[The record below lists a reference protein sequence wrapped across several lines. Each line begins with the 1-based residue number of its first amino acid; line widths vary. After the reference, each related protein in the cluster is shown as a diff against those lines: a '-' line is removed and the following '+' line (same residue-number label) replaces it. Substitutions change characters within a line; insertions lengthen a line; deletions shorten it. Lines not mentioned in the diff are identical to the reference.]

1 MDNTLAMTLQPQ
13 SLEPTAEDVA
23 MLTRQYQK
31 ALDGLYEAYRFGM
44 MLLSVRRRLEDAE
57 DAENGACRPEAPN
70 LSRPRKTERAAPK
83 AQTFHGYGYALTG
96 DGQTAEPLQN
106 AGSLGESA
114 CGPAERISTGD
125 CGISGGWNRGTGLK
139 AWLARYCPEINYST
153 AKRFLAVA
161 EKTVAALAL
170 ADEAEASE
178 AAAVGSA
185 SPASP
190 ESWGEAPCASAGEG
204 ARSPFPPEA
213 KVRAFLA
220 GKSQR
225 AVLRLGGKRE
235 GAGRKAKDF
244 AAALNAA
251 PEIAWK
257 ELSEPLDRLSDL
269 IVRQRRHAALTPTD
283 LHTLRDAIDLL
294 HEVVHADA

>member
-31 ALDGLYEAYRFGM
+31 ALDGLFEAYRFGM
-44 MLLSVRRRLEDAE
+44 MLRAVKERLETAADAA
-57 DAENGACRPEAPN
+57 DD
-70 LSRPRKTERAAPK
+70 SRFAIHDSPTP
-83 AQTFHGYGYALTG
+83 
-96 DGQTAEPLQN
+96 EPLQI
-106 AGSLGESA
+106 AGSAGESA
-114 CGPAERISTGD
+114 RGPAWNVTP
-125 CGISGGWNRGTGLK
+125 GWNRGTGLK
-139 AWLARYCPEINYST
+139 GWLAQFCPEINYST

-225 AVLRLGGKRE
+225 AILRLGGKRE
-235 GAGRKAKDF
+235 GAGRKAKDW
-244 AAALNAA
+244 AAALEAS
-251 PEIAWK
+251 PEVAWK
-257 ELSEPLDRLSDL
+257 ELAEPLERLSRL
-269 IVRQRRHAALTPTD
+269 IVRERRHAVLTPQD

-294 HEVVHADA
+294 HEVIHADA

>member
-31 ALDGLYEAYRFGM
+31 ALDGLFEAYQFGM
-44 MLLSVRRRLEDAE
+44 MLRAVRIRLEEADAA
-57 DAENGACRPEAPN
+57 AE
-70 LSRPRKTERAAPK
+70 AA
-83 AQTFHGYGYALTG
+83 
-96 DGQTAEPLQN
+96 AEPLQI
-106 AGSLGESA
+106 AGSPCSLTRETA
-114 CGPAERISTGD
+114 RRIVGNNGNEMV
-125 CGISGGWNRGTGLK
+125 CAGGWNRGMGLK
-139 AWLARYCPEINYST
+139 GWLAIHCPEINYKT
-153 AKRFLAVA
+153 ACRFLAVA

-225 AVLRLGGKRE
+225 AVLRLGGRRE
-235 GAGRKAKDF
+235 GAGRKAKDW
-244 AAALNAA
+244 AAALEAS
-251 PEIAWK
+251 PEVAWK

-269 IVRQRRHAALTPTD
+269 IVRQRRHAVLTPTD

>member
-44 MLLSVRRRLEDAE
+44 MLRAVKERLEAADGA
-57 DAENGACRPEAPN
+57 GACAAPTTPAEAQGASPRPAPTGAGLEAPI
-70 LSRPRKTERAAPK
+70 TEN
-83 AQTFHGYGYALTG
+83 QILVC
-96 DGQTAEPLQN
+96 
-106 AGSLGESA
+106 ESA
-114 CGPAERISTGD
+114 RGPAKIEDELR
-125 CGISGGWNRGTGLK
+125 GGWNRGTGLK

-170 ADEAEASE
+170 ADAEEADG
-178 AAAVGSA
+178 AVGQSPTFPANQPISQSA
-185 SPASP
+185 NQ
-190 ESWGEAPCASAGEG
+190 
-204 ARSPFPPEA
+204 PPEA
-213 KVRAFLA
+213 RVRAFLA
-220 GKSQR
+220 GRSQR
-225 AVLRLGGKRE
+225 SILRLGGARP
-235 GAGRKAKDF
+235 GAGRKAKDW
-244 AAALNAA
+244 AAALEAS

-257 ELSEPLDRLSDL
+257 ELSEPLDRLSAL

>member
-13 SLEPTAEDVA
+13 SLAPTAEDVA

-31 ALDGLYEAYRFGM
+31 ALDGLFEAYQFGM
-44 MLLSVRRRLEDAE
+44 MLRAVKERLEAAE
-57 DAENGACRPEAPN
+57 AAETAAGESCVSPEGEPSTAIANRACSGEAAN
-70 LSRPRKTERAAPK
+70 LPRLS
-83 AQTFHGYGYALTG
+83 YALTG
-96 DGQTAEPLQN
+96 DGQTAEPLQIEGS
-106 AGSLGESA
+106 AGSLTCENA
-114 CGPAERISTGD
+114 WNVKP
-125 CGISGGWNRGTGLK
+125 GWNRGTGLK
-139 AWLARYCPEINYST
+139 GWLAVHCPEINYKT
-153 AKRFLAVA
+153 ACRFLAVA

-170 ADEAEASE
+170 ADAEGG
-178 AAAVGSA
+178 VDDGL
-185 SPASP
+185 PAP
-190 ESWGEAPCASAGEG
+190 TGAGRGEAPCASAGEG

-235 GAGRKAKDF
+235 GAGRKAKDW
-244 AAALNAA
+244 AAALEAS

>member
-31 ALDGLYEAYRFGM
+31 ALDGLFEAYQFGM

-57 DAENGACRPEAPN
+57 DAENGE
-70 LSRPRKTERAAPK
+70 RKTEN
-83 AQTFHGYGYALTG
+83 GYALTG
-96 DGQTAEPLQN
+96 DGQTAAPLQIAGAPRSLTCEN
-106 AGSLGESA
+106 AGKSFNEMH
-114 CGPAERISTGD
+114 
-125 CGISGGWNRGTGLK
+125 GWNRGMGLK
-139 AWLARYCPEINYST
+139 GWLAIHCPEINYKT
-153 AKRFLAVA
+153 ACRFLAVA

-225 AVLRLGGKRE
+225 AILRLGGKRE
-235 GAGRKAKDF
+235 GAGRKAKDW
-244 AAALNAA
+244 AAALEAS
-251 PEIAWK
+251 PEVAWK
-257 ELSEPLDRLSDL
+257 ELAEPLERLSRL
-269 IVRQRRHAALTPTD
+269 IVRERRHAVLTPQD

-294 HEVVHADA
+294 HEVIHADA